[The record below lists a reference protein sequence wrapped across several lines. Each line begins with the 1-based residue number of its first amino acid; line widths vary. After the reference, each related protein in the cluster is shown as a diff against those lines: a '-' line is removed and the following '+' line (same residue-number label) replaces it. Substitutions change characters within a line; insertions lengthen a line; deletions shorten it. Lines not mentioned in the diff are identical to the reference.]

1 MQKNNLTVIALQGK
15 GSIGKTQT
23 LKQVLFMLSKG
34 AIKETK
40 ATVIDYKNKRI
51 GITTYGDNKEEL
63 ENLFEF
69 YTDCDIYVCAC
80 RTKGETVKYL
90 SELTSKGKLIYHGK
104 WFTKKVENE
113 KNVDGDFINDSN
125 QIQAEYIIKEIDN
138 QIK

>member
-1 MQKNNLTVIALQGK
+1 MERDTLTVIALQGK
-15 GSIGKTQT
+15 GSTGKTKT
-23 LKQVLFMLSKG
+23 LIRVVSMLSNG
-34 AIKETK
+34 TTEETK
-40 ATVIDYKNKRI
+40 ATVIEYKNKRI

-63 ENLFEF
+63 ENLFKV
-69 YTDCDIYVCAC
+69 YTDCDLYVCAC

-90 SELTSKGKLIYHGK
+90 SELTSNGKLIYHGK

-113 KNVDGDFINDSN
+113 ENYDGNFADDSN